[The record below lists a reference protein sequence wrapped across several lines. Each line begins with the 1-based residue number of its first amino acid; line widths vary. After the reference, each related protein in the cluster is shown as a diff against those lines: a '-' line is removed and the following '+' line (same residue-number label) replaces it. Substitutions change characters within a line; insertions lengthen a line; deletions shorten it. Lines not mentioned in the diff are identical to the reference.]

1 MFLALSRMEE
11 LEQYEFKTIGGETK
25 LGHRE
30 TLEEMKKALVVII
43 PSRWPEPFGR
53 VALEALMM
61 ETPVVAS
68 KRGGLPEI
76 VENGVTGILADPTAE
91 AMANALRLI
100 IKQNKKF
107 RDKIKI
113 SKKLL
118 TKRFE
123 LTTLKSHI
131 NLYSSLLAKIS
142 SR

>member
-1 MFLALSRMEE
+1 M
-11 LEQYEFKTIGGETK
+11 G
-25 LGHRE
+25 
-30 TLEEMKKALVVII
+30 KALVVIV

-61 ETPVVAS
+61 GTPVVAS

-76 VENGVTGILADPTAE
+76 IKNDVTGILADPTTE
-91 AMANALRLI
+91 AMSNALRLI

-107 RDKIKI
+107 RDKINI

-118 TKRFE
+118 TKKFE
-123 LTTLKSHI
+123 STPLKSHV
-131 NLYSSLLAKIS
+131 NLYSGLLAKIS